1 MASRASVRLR
11 SLYHRPE
18 EEEQSVASWI
28 QQLKSHRAR
37 KFEKTE
43 RRFGHFVVSTWQPVD
58 EVPPTLELQ
67 SIKNKSVP
75 GRGRGRGGRGGR
87 AGGRGECAFGL
98 RARARAS
105 DPHPPLGLQDEAAG
119 EAEDG
124 TRDPPMT
131 LMRRS
136 RPRRRAM
143 SATRRRQSG
152 HASSMT
158 RTRAKRVVTSRAV
171 SPLLARP
178 RLKRESTHPPIS
190 PLRVRLSQ
198 AHHPRSR
205 PFLLADGGGHSEGD
219 AAVHTALA
227 A

>member
-18 EEEQSVASWI
+18 EEEQSVSSWI

-98 RARARAS
+98 RARART
-105 DPHPPLGLQDEAAG
+105 HPIL
-119 EAEDG
+119 
-124 TRDPPMT
+124 T
-131 LMRRS
+131 LRLACRT
-136 RPRRRAM
+136 RPRARPRTAR
-143 SATRRRQSG
+143 ATRR
-152 HASSMT
+152 
-158 RTRAKRVVTSRAV
+158 
-171 SPLLARP
+171 
-178 RLKRESTHPPIS
+178 
-190 PLRVRLSQ
+190 
-198 AHHPRSR
+198 
-205 PFLLADGGGHSEGD
+205 
-219 AAVHTALA
+219 
-227 A
+227 

>member
-67 SIKNKSVP
+67 NIKNKAIA

-87 AGGRGECAFGL
+87 AGGRGKRAVVC
-98 RARARAS
+98 ARARVHARAS
-105 DPHPPLGLQDEAAG
+105 YALTPP
-119 EAEDG
+119 
-124 TRDPPMT
+124 
-131 LMRRS
+131 RS
-136 RPRRRAM
+136 RVR
-143 SATRRRQSG
+143 
-152 HASSMT
+152 
-158 RTRAKRVVTSRAV
+158 RTRPR
-171 SPLLARP
+171 ARP
-178 RLKRESTHPPIS
+178 RTTRET
-190 PLRVRLSQ
+190 RR
-198 AHHPRSR
+198 
-205 PFLLADGGGHSEGD
+205 
-219 AAVHTALA
+219 
-227 A
+227 

>member
-67 SIKNKSVP
+67 NIKNKAIA

-87 AGGRGECAFGL
+87 AGGRGKRAAVCA
-98 RARARAS
+98 RARARPHILR
-105 DPHPPLGLQDEAAG
+105 PHPTPLSGSQDEAVD
-119 EAEDG
+119 EAEDD

-131 LMRRS
+131 SMWRS
-136 RPRRRAM
+136 RPRRPA
-143 SATRRRQSG
+143 
-152 HASSMT
+152 
-158 RTRAKRVVTSRAV
+158 
-171 SPLLARP
+171 
-178 RLKRESTHPPIS
+178 I
-190 PLRVRLSQ
+190 
-198 AHHPRSR
+198 
-205 PFLLADGGGHSEGD
+205 
-219 AAVHTALA
+219 
-227 A
+227 

>member
-67 SIKNKSVP
+67 NIKNKAIA

-87 AGGRGECAFGL
+87 AGGRGKRAAVCACARV
-98 RARARAS
+98 RARTS
-105 DPHPPLGLQDEAAG
+105 YVLTPP
-119 EAEDG
+119 
-124 TRDPPMT
+124 
-131 LMRRS
+131 RS
-136 RPRRRAM
+136 RV
-143 SATRRRQSG
+143 
-152 HASSMT
+152 H
-158 RTRAKRVVTSRAV
+158 RTR
-171 SPLLARP
+171 PWARP
-178 RLKRESTHPPIS
+178 RTTRETH
-190 PLRVRLSQ
+190 R
-198 AHHPRSR
+198 
-205 PFLLADGGGHSEGD
+205 
-219 AAVHTALA
+219 
-227 A
+227 